1 LPANKILRKTLW
13 LAIAFEVIIGLLFY
27 ILFRPTILFFTLLNI
42 KVEQIVRITG
52 SIFINSIPSFLS
64 GSIILFFLRLITIKY
79 KTSLNHLL
87 VLTIS
92 LQVLTELTQLFFLKY
107 STPDIFDILF
117 SVVGSFI
124 SYLIIIKIKATK
136 MESQDINNKQI

>member
-52 SIFINSIPSFLS
+52 SILINSIPSFLS

-79 KTSLNHLL
+79 KTSLIHLL

-92 LQVLTELTQLFFLKY
+92 LQVLTELTQLFFPKY

-124 SYLIIIKIKATK
+124 SYFIIIKATK
-136 MESQDINNKQI
+136 MESQDINNKQL

>member
-1 LPANKILRKTLW
+1 MPANKILRKTLW

-52 SIFINSIPSFLS
+52 SILINSIPSFLS

-79 KTSLNHLL
+79 KTSLIHLL

-92 LQVLTELTQLFFLKY
+92 LQVLTELTQLFFPKY

-124 SYLIIIKIKATK
+124 SYFIIIKATK
-136 MESQDINNKQI
+136 MESQDINNKQL